1 MKLIIFHLIYEWEIK
16 LFSAIYESAQIY
28 LMYNETNVIMI
39 YMNVMYYNDIM
50 YYEYMKLMECN
61 NVMNNNDMKCLV
73 LNDTNEWN
81 TYMRTYVEHH
91 HEYIW

>member
-1 MKLIIFHLIYEWEIK
+1 MKLIIFCDIYEWEIK

-50 YYEYMKLMECN
+50 YYEYMKLMRCIYY
-61 NVMNNNDMKCLV
+61 VMNNNDMSA
-73 LNDTNEWN
+73 
-81 TYMRTYVEHH
+81 
-91 HEYIW
+91 